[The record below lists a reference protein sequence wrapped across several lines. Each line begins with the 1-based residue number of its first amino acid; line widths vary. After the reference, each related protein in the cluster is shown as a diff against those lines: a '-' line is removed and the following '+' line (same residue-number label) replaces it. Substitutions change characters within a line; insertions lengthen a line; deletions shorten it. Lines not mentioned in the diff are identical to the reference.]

1 MSFLTTYHGP
11 RRGLDLLV
19 DSFFGEQTFES
30 GPKSKIRKS
39 ERGHEVYM
47 VVPGVS
53 KDDVSVDIE
62 NNLMTVSYD
71 ERKEQDNVFAT
82 KSFSKSWK
90 LPRNADIDNITA
102 SSENGIL
109 TINVPNVEGSKSE
122 KRKINIT

>member
-1 MSFLTTYHGP
+1 MNFFTTYYGP
-11 RRGLDLLV
+11 RRGLDLI

-30 GPKSKIRKS
+30 GPKSKIHKNNH
-39 ERGHEVYM
+39 GYEVHM

-62 NNLMTVSYD
+62 NNLMTVSYNQ
-71 ERKEQDNVFAT
+71 RKEQDSPFAV
-82 KSFSKSWK
+82 KSFSRSWK
-90 LPRNADIDNITA
+90 LPRSADIGNITA

-109 TINVPNVEGSKSE
+109 TINVPNREDSKSE